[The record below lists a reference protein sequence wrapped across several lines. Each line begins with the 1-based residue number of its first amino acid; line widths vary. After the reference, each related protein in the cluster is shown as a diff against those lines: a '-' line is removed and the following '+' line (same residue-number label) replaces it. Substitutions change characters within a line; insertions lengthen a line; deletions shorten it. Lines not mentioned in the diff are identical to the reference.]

1 MVSDLFCLKL
11 WKIKEASIQSLFQ
24 KKDKPNLNK
33 LKEEEGSFMILEIKN
48 NKRLSEIIGKCKKE
62 KYEGDNYSLLS

>member
-1 MVSDLFCLKL
+1 M
-11 WKIKEASIQSLFQ
+11 
-24 KKDKPNLNK
+24 NK